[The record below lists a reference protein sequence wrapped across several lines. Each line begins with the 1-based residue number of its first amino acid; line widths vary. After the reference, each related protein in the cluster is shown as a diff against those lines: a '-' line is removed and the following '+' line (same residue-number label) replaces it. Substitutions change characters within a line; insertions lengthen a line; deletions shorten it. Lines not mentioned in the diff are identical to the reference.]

1 MELLCIAIFYPVPCP
16 SNSSTLFMCELRRL
30 LWSISVTSSIIT
42 MWEVPPEEWWT
53 NFRNR
58 VIIFSLR
65 NQSPVV
71 PTFQC
76 LKRHISCSLYHFLI
90 LCCRRS
96 NYSIIVG
103 FFFPLLMCSK
113 GFPHISVGKES
124 ACNAGD
130 LGSIPGSGQS
140 PGEGNGNPLQ
150 YSCLENPMDRGTWR
164 ATVHGVTRVGHDLAT
179 TPPPPP
185 MCSNL
190 FFVRYLPMW

>member
-1 MELLCIAIFYPVPCP
+1 MVFRSVPSSFTLSSFAFNKSQRGRFVELLCIAIFYPVPCP

-103 FFFPLLMCSK
+103 FFFP
-113 GFPHISVGKES
+113 
-124 ACNAGD
+124 
-130 LGSIPGSGQS
+130 
-140 PGEGNGNPLQ
+140 PL
-150 YSCLENPMDRGTWR
+150 N
-164 ATVHGVTRVGHDLAT
+164 V
-179 TPPPPP
+179 
-185 MCSNL
+185 
-190 FFVRYLPMW
+190 F